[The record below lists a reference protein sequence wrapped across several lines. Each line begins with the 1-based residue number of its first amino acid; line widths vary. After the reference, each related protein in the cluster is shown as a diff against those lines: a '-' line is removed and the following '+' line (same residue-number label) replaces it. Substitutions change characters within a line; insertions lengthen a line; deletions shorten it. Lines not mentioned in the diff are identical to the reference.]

1 MALTDDAIVKIKQL
15 ITSGQLRPGDKLP
28 REKDLGDQLGLSRSS
43 LREAVRALTLLGVLS
58 TRRGDG
64 TYVTT
69 LEPDRLLETVG
80 YVVDLLQDQTVVE
93 VYEVRRLL
101 EPAATALAAAR
112 MDGTGLSRLRA
123 CMRRMEATVDVEE
136 LVEADVEF
144 HDIIVGASGNATLA
158 SLVQSLASRTLRA
171 RTWRGTTEDGALDR
185 THAGHRAIY
194 RAIAHRNPELASTA
208 AAMHIAEGEL
218 WIRRAL
224 ESNGQDI
231 RNEETEVAAVD

>member
-1 MALTDDAIVKIKQL
+1 MALTDDAIIKIKRL
-15 ITSGQLRPGDKLP
+15 ITSGQLKPGDKLP
-28 REKDLGDQLGLSRSS
+28 REKDLGAQLGLSRSS

-101 EPAATALAAAR
+101 EPAATALAAAK
-112 MDGTGLSRLRA
+112 MDSTGLSRLRA
-123 CMRRMEATVDVEE
+123 CMGRMEATVDVEE

-171 RTWRGTTEDGALDR
+171 RIWRGTTEDGALDR

-194 RAIAHRNPELASTA
+194 RAIAERNPALASTA
-208 AAMHIAEGEL
+208 AAMHVAEGEL

-224 ESNGQDI
+224 ESNSEDGQGKAHEALAID
-231 RNEETEVAAVD
+231 